1 MNTCIGEGQL
11 KTLILKPILI
21 DHNHMNRPV
30 EIFLRFFR
38 NQSNSGIAIFISV
51 LIAMV
56 WANSPWK
63 EFYMDMVQMDISISI
78 GYFTLSEPFLI
89 WVNDLLMAIFFLFVG
104 LELKREILG
113 GKLSS
118 FKKAMLPIGAAI
130 GGMVVPA
137 IIYLI
142 FNSTTAAMQGWG
154 IPMATD
160 IAFAIGVLSLF
171 GKRVPSG
178 LKVFLIALAIV
189 DDLGAVLVIALFY
202 TSEISAMDLLHGL
215 LFFIVL
221 IGGSFAGIRNPWF
234 YACIGIGGVWLAFF
248 FSGIHPTTAG
258 ILTALAIPGRVK
270 IKERDF
276 LVKLQQLHQRFLK
289 IKPISGSFISDEQL
303 DILEE
308 IKQKSDDAETPLQK
322 LEHHLAPFVGFF
334 ILPLFALVNTGI
346 HLHGNL
352 LETLTQ
358 PLSLGIFF
366 GLLVGKFIGILGGSW
381 IMVKFNI
388 AEFQAGLSWSMISA
402 AALLAAMGFTMSL
415 FITELAFENEQYIFT
430 AKISILFTSL
440 IAGLSGYIVLRNS
453 TKQKTIQ
460 IRRANEN

>member
-1 MNTCIGEGQL
+1 MI
-11 KTLILKPILI
+11 KYVDKIK
-21 DHNHMNRPV
+21 
-30 EIFLRFFR
+30 RFFKT
-38 NQSNSGIAIFISV
+38 QSNSGIAIFISV

-63 EFYMDMVQMDISISI
+63 EFYTDIVQMDISICI
-78 GYFTLSEPFLI
+78 GNYSLAEPFLI
-89 WVNDLLMAIFFLFVG
+89 WVNDLLMAIFFLYVG

-130 GGMVVPA
+130 GGMIVPA
-137 IIYLI
+137 LTYLI
-142 FNSTTAAMQGWG
+142 FNSNTPAIKGWG

-171 GKRVPSG
+171 NNRVPSG

-202 TSEISAMDLLHGL
+202 STEISSIELLYGL
-215 LFFIVL
+215 LFFALL
-221 IGGSFAGIRNPWF
+221 IGGSFTGIRNPWF
-234 YACIGIGGVWLAFF
+234 YSIIGIGGVWLAFF

-258 ILTALAIPGRVK
+258 ILTAIAIPGK
-270 IKERDF
+270 
-276 LVKLQQLHQRFLK
+276 VKLKEEAYLKKLQKLHLEFLR
-289 IKPISGSFISDEQL
+289 IKPIGGDFISDKQL

-322 LEHHLAPFVGFF
+322 IERYLSPIVGFI

-352 LETLTQ
+352 LETLSQ

-366 GLLVGKFIGILGGSW
+366 GLLVGKVIGILGGSW
-381 IMVKFNI
+381 IMIKLKV
-388 AEFQAGLSWSMISA
+388 AELQEGLSWRIMMG

-440 IAGLSGYIVLRNS
+440 IAGLSGYFVLRGSINPHGL
-453 TKQKTIQ
+453 TKKMKI
-460 IRRANEN
+460 NEE